1 MNLFAILKLDGSDF
15 IRGLAIA
22 TQKARA
28 FGKEIGAGMLTDI
41 KAKFA
46 SAFGFAAVSG
56 GLVAFG
62 KHVMD
67 TADHIGDLADQLGL
81 TTEEVQ
87 RLQVAAGR
95 NGLGEEDVFKAVSKI
110 SQQRTAALGGDAK
123 ANALFRQ
130 YAAGLRL
137 NDATISNLDLAK
149 AVMESASKSGNWA
162 QVQADLFEL
171 AGKKGARLVSTFEA
185 LKNLGPIKLI
195 TDEDIKAL
203 GDAKDAISEM
213 GRQMTIMASPTMGFW
228 GRVLNRI
235 NQDKDLEGID
245 KVANYMSLGTANFL
259 EKLLAEMMDT
269 GPRSTGPITAAELAA
284 QKSTIK
290 PPGGTKIPKEAS
302 LLTAG
307 DSLAKMGL
315 FVGGAGNPVTSANHT
330 KISLLRQSVAQL
342 HQMNQHLSS
351 ANRQRP

>member
-1 MNLFAILKLDGSDF
+1 MNLFAKLSLDGSDF
-15 IRGLAIA
+15 VRGLAVA
-22 TQKARA
+22 SSKAKA
-28 FGKEIGAGMLTDI
+28 FGKEIGGGMLTDI
-41 KAKFA
+41 KSKFS
-46 SAFGFAAVSG
+46 SAFGFAAVAG

-171 AGKKGARLVSTFEA
+171 AGKKGARLVSTFDA

-195 TDEDIKAL
+195 RDEDIAAL
-203 GDAKDAISEM
+203 GKAKDQWAEAMRQATILGAPAVGEA
-213 GRQMTIMASPTMGFW
+213 GRKLSTVNAMPSGLM
-228 GRVLNRI
+228 
-235 NQDKDLEGID
+235 
-245 KVANYMSLGTANFL
+245 
-259 EKLLAEMMDT
+259 KLLSAFVELTPMGIRNSLFRMNAPAAPEML
-269 GPRSTGPITAAELAA
+269 GPPPPLPDL
-284 QKSTIK
+284 K

-302 LLTAG
+302 LLTPG